1 MIDVAI
7 PANSDIRKKEHEKI
21 KKYQGLEEQ
30 LKELLK
36 VKSKVVPEVI
46 GAFGALTPKLEEWL
60 DPIQQNLQTPRPP
73 VESPSLRNAHM
84 YTQPPQDGKE
94 GKLLFIDM
102 TENKTTHTRSL
113 LIGEGR
119 LH

>member
-73 VESPSLRNAHM
+73 VESPSLRNAYM